1 MFMSRDETFCR
12 ISLQMHDHIRYLL
25 YVMSPSNVMLQLLFS
40 VLRRANI
47 YRFQHGATSI
57 LTDVTASILAPL
69 LISFPTMS
77 SNPSAEAI
85 ISAARSSC
93 HTCKYEQCAREDQI

>member
-1 MFMSRDETFCR
+1 M
-12 ISLQMHDHIRYLL
+12 
-25 YVMSPSNVMLQLLFS
+25 MLQLLFS
-40 VLRRANI
+40 VLRRARI
-47 YRFQHGATSI
+47 YRFQHDATSI

-69 LISFPTMS
+69 LISFPTIS

-93 HTCKYEQCAREDQI
+93 HTFKDKRCAREDQI